1 MLSLQPSFVSLLN
14 AFPPRPVDQQ
24 ALQSLVKQ
32 TLKDAAKK
40 STPENRKA
48 QWEYLLRKD
57 IFDLAVCPVLCIHP
71 ELVHTLIVGHRRHGV
86 DERANHVL

>member
-1 MLSLQPSFVSLLN
+1 MRRGERRVNPNPKSLAMLSLQPNFASLLK

-24 ALQSLVKQ
+24 ALHRLVEK
-32 TLKDAAKK
+32 TLRDSATK

-57 IFDLAVCPVLCIHP
+57 IFHLAVRPICCNQS
-71 ELVHTLIVGHRRHGV
+71 RRAQL
-86 DERANHVL
+86 DR